1 MCIICKDLENLTT
14 EEAMRNIGEALISTN
29 DKEKIKHLIDL
40 SDRVMD
46 KDVPM
51 PESNPD
57 LDENWMK
64 ENRE

>member
-46 KDVPM
+46 KDIPM